1 MTDDAR
7 AGKCQTCR
15 QMKFQK
21 PKILQEAIQVIPL
34 CGDQCI
40 LKSENENV
48 LLQIDEPFLVF
59 KSNYR
64 VYSSVLIYKTII
76 QLT

>member
-48 LLQIDEPFLVF
+48 LLQIDEPF
-59 KSNYR
+59 
-64 VYSSVLIYKTII
+64 
-76 QLT
+76 